1 MPLPKASLERLIE
14 TSPDLVVAIDAR
26 GVISY
31 YSDGASENLG
41 YARDEIIGSY
51 VTQIY
56 PSLEEA
62 KRVMA
67 AMRDPAQ
74 DGEGR
79 VVNFPTTFVAKD
91 GREIPVSIS
100 GTILSDDKGGRQGS
114 IGFAKDL
121 REFIRRDRLAVLGE
135 VAIGLSHEINN
146 PLAIITNEA
155 ELIGRALDRLPSA
168 ESDRAQ
174 ARLSIVRK
182 EVARIEANLRRLSEM
197 AQKEQYAST
206 PYLGDAR
213 MIDLQAPGSLAGVL
227 ANRRILVVDDDAGV
241 RESVADIL
249 RADGCL
255 VVTSEDG
262 EDAVRRLEATPFD
275 LVLSDVVMPG
285 MDGYDLF
292 AKIRERWPEV
302 HVVLMTAFYYDRD
315 HIIKRSRLAGL
326 EGVLFKKPIDPTRL
340 RETFARLLEVKAT

>member
-1 MPLPKASLERLIE
+1 MPLRKASLERLIE
-14 TSPDLVVAIDAR
+14 ASPDIVVAIDAN

-62 KRVMA
+62 MRVMA
-67 AMRDPAQ
+67 AMRDPTQ

-79 VVNFPTTFVAKD
+79 IVNFPTTFVAKD

-100 GTILSDDKGGRQGS
+100 GTILRDKKGVRKGS

-155 ELIGRALDRLPSA
+155 ELIARALERLPSA
-168 ESDRAQ
+168 ESDRARERI
-174 ARLSIVRK
+174 AIVRQ
-182 EVARIEANLRRLSEM
+182 EVGRIEANLRRLSEM
-197 AQKEQYAST
+197 AGKEQYAST

-213 MIDLQAPGSLAGVL
+213 MIDLQASSGGVHPVL
-227 ANRRILVVDDDAGV
+227 ANRRVLVVDDDGGV
-241 RESVADIL
+241 RESLAEIL

-255 VVTSEDG
+255 VVTSVDG

-292 AKIRERWPEV
+292 MTVRQRWPETKV
-302 HVVLMTAFYYDRD
+302 ILMTAFYYDRD
-315 HIIKRSRLAGL
+315 HIIKRSRVAGL
-326 EGVLFKKPIDPTRL
+326 QGVLFKKPIDPDRL
-340 RETFARLLEVKAT
+340 RETLASLFEPKT

>member
-14 TSPDLVVAIDAR
+14 ASPDLVVAIDAR

-51 VTQIY
+51 VTQLY

-100 GTILSDDKGGRQGS
+100 GTILSDEKGGRQGS

-121 REFIRRDRLAVLGE
+121 RDFIRRDRLAVLGE

-146 PLAIITNEA
+146 PLAIIMNEA
-155 ELIGRALDRLPSA
+155 ELIGRALERLPSA

-174 ARLSIVRK
+174 ARLSIVRE

-206 PYLGDAR
+206 SYIGDAR
-213 MIDLQAPGSLAGVL
+213 MIDLQVSGGPASVL
-227 ANRRILVVDDDAGV
+227 ANRRILVVDDDPGV
-241 RESVADIL
+241 RESVAEIL
-249 RADGCL
+249 RADGSL
-255 VVTSEDG
+255 VVTSENG

-292 AKIRERWPEV
+292 MKVRERWPEI
-302 HVVLMTAFYYDRD
+302 HVVLMTAFYYDQD
-315 HIIKRSRLAGL
+315 HIIKRSRLGGL

-340 RETFARLLEVKAT
+340 RETLARLLEAKQS